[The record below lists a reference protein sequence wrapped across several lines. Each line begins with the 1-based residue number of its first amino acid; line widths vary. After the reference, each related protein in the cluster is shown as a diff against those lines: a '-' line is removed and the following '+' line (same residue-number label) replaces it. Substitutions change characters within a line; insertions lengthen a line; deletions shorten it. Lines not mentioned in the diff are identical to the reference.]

1 MLEHLVGATDIPQEV
16 RLTSNDDI
24 CKGVTTLLTWTL
36 AEGGYF
42 FLLVYRAIIATTVAA
57 AVARNIPNWNI
68 MFIAS
73 YVTT

>member
-1 MLEHLVGATDIPQEV
+1 MLEHPVSATDIPLEV

-42 FLLVYRAIIATTVAA
+42 FLLVSRAIIAAMASA